1 MQNKSNK
8 FPSISK
14 ILQSFLSSSS
24 LFSFFS
30 PVTLLLARSKGIA
43 ALLPSRT
50 RSIVKMHVLSL
61 LTAAIA
67 AVPLASAIHFLEP
80 EADANLQKG
89 QSYPVRWG
97 FVDTDPATLSLYLV
111 NFVDWPPFYTQL
123 AADLP
128 TTAGEFNVTIPCDVN
143 ASWGYQMYGSTPDV
157 VRSRVKETRLTR
169 RHSNAINGTNVYVI
183 YAQTSRFR
191 VLGADCSGP
200 LASALSDA
208 GCQPLTITQT
218 VTATVSAAT
227 LSASEAA
234 R

>member
-1 MQNKSNK
+1 
-8 FPSISK
+8 
-14 ILQSFLSSSS
+14 
-24 LFSFFS
+24 
-30 PVTLLLARSKGIA
+30 
-43 ALLPSRT
+43 
-50 RSIVKMHVLSL
+50 MHVLSL

-123 AADLP
+123 AANLP

-143 ASWGYQMYGSTPDV
+143 ASWGYQI
-157 VRSRVKETRLTR
+157 
-169 RHSNAINGTNVYVI
+169 NAINGTNVYVI